1 MQRSSVCTYDCLSRR
16 STAAVGLLLGARP
29 ASGRQQAPAPTALSS
44 KRGQCHIYSCRKTL
58 NADLFFWLIGLKQ
71 SMLYI
76 KMQLF
81 EKERWSCIFAQVT
94 AITRLCIK
102 YSVLCRRTYIVKYAY
117 TLAQIL
123 SKIWLLIVEIA
134 LLTDTV
140 KQTII
145 YVKCCADPFRYF
157 GCIFS
162 AFV

>member
-1 MQRSSVCTYDCLSRR
+1 
-16 STAAVGLLLGARP
+16 
-29 ASGRQQAPAPTALSS
+29 
-44 KRGQCHIYSCRKTL
+44 
-58 NADLFFWLIGLKQ
+58 
-71 SMLYI
+71 MLYI